1 MDLEQIRSF
10 LAIVDEGNFVR
21 AADMLNVTQ
30 STVSARIRDLE
41 VRLGQYLFVRN
52 RAGCTLT
59 SAGRR
64 FEAHA
69 RTVQRAMRQAQQDIS
84 LPEEISA
91 VLNVG
96 GQHSLWDNILATW
109 IHRLRTERPDLAVQA
124 TIDQPEDLHQQLAS
138 GLLDIAVTYA
148 ARTEAELVAEH
159 LFDEDLVLVS
169 NLRGRR
175 SVDDPAYVFVDW
187 GPEFRASH
195 SVAFADA
202 PVPGLRFSV
211 GAVALSYVLE
221 HGGLAYFPM
230 RTVRPHMDTG
240 ALRRVNGAPRFN
252 RPAFATYRRGLE
264 AEGLDVAL
272 DLLRK
277 IVRTTPHIRLP
288 PGGAPY
294 TASAMPSP

>member
-1 MDLEQIRSF
+1 MDLDQIRTF

-30 STVSARIRDLE
+30 STVSARIRELE
-41 VRLGQYLFVRN
+41 VRLGQYLFVRS

-64 FEAHA
+64 FEVHA
-69 RTVQRAMRQAQQDIS
+69 RTMQRAMRQAQQDIS

-96 GQHSLWDNILATW
+96 GQHSLWDGILSAW
-109 IHRLRTERPDLAVQA
+109 VYRLRTERPDLAVQA
-124 TIDQPEDLHQQLAS
+124 TVDQPEDLHQQLAS
-138 GLLDIAVTYA
+138 GLLDIAITYA

-159 LFDEDLVLVS
+159 LFDEDLVLVT

-175 SVDDPAYVFVDW
+175 WIDDPAYVFVDW
-187 GPEFRASH
+187 GPEFRGSH

-202 PVPGLRFSV
+202 PVPGLRFTV
-211 GAVALSYVLE
+211 GAVALAYVLA
-221 HGGLAYFPM
+221 HGGLGYFPV
-230 RTVRPHMDTG
+230 RSVRPHMEEG

-252 RPAFATYRRGLE
+252 RPTYATYRRGLE

-272 DLLRK
+272 DLLRET
-277 IVRTTPHIRLP
+277 VRATPHIRVP
-288 PGGAPY
+288 AAGAQ
-294 TASAMPSP
+294 TLNAMPSP

>member
-10 LAIVDEGNFVR
+10 LAIVDEGNVVR
-21 AADMLNVTQ
+21 AADRLNVTQ
-30 STVSARIRDLE
+30 STISARIRELE
-41 VRLGQYLFVRN
+41 VRLGQYLFIRN

-64 FEAHA
+64 FEGHA
-69 RTVQRAMRQAQQDIS
+69 RTMVRALRQAQQDIS

-96 GQHSLWDNILATW
+96 GQHSLWDNILASW

-124 TIDQPEDLHQQLAS
+124 IIDQPEDLHSQLAS

-169 NLRGRR
+169 NLPGKR
-175 SVDDPAYVFVDW
+175 SVADPAYVFVDW
-187 GPEFRASH
+187 GPEFRAAH
-195 SVAFADA
+195 AIAFTDA
-202 PVPGLRFSV
+202 PVPGLRFSL
-211 GAVALSYVLE
+211 GAVALSYVLQN
-221 HGGLAYFPM
+221 GGLGYFPM
-230 RTVRPHMDTG
+230 RTARPHMEAGT
-240 ALRRVNGAPRFN
+240 LRRIAGAPRFN

-272 DLLRK
+272 DLLRETVK
-277 IVRTTPHIRLP
+277 ATRYIRLP
-288 PGGAPY
+288 
-294 TASAMPSP
+294 